1 MATETEELRLHAHR
15 LHARTKA
22 SGEQKKSHERAKK
35 MKRLLL
41 AAAFACIASAAHA
54 QGWGNPWEEA
64 DGRDRIYIPL
74 TSVACGL
81 GKDVQRF
88 MIWLPYDTAANKS
101 LDFYRLTPQLPAMPL
116 KGKITI
122 KEGDKFPEI
131 FLDGKKCERWP
142 GGEQ

>member
-1 MATETEELRLHAHR
+1 
-15 LHARTKA
+15 
-22 SGEQKKSHERAKK
+22 
-35 MKRLLL
+35 MKRFLL

-64 DGRDRIYIPL
+64 DGKDRIYIPL